1 MHDEEAAT
9 SAIKALRGYFF
20 YGRPLRANYAKTN
33 SDFTAKL
40 VGTFDEGVTKKR
52 TDRQSEEL
60 R

>member
-20 YGRPLRANYAKTN
+20 YGKPLRANYAKTN

-40 VGTFDEGVTKKR
+40 NNTFNEEVKKVR
-52 TDRQSEEL
+52 IDR
-60 R
+60 